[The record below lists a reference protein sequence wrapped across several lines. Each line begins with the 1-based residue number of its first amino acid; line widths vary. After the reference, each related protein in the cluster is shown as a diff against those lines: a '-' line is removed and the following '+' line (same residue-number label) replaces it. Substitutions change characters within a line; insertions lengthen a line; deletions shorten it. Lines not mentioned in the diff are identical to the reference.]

1 MNWSPSTDCLS
12 GVRSLIPVPLP
23 LLMTQIAE
31 ELCALKIPHTHI
43 AALLLELLLG
53 AEDADITRPREQEQ
67 KKKVAKALLDAL
79 SKPAPLDSAIKRSW
93 SDFDWDLWKAIVAWI
108 QKNHPFTTHSAL
120 QEALMRV
127 RSGQITSIQQL
138 AEFFSEEAAPPA
150 KNGLTQ

>member
-12 GVRSLIPVPLP
+12 GVRSLIPAPLP

-53 AEDADITRPREQEQ
+53 SEDADKSRPREQEQ

-79 SKPAPLDSAIKRSW
+79 SKPALLDSAIKESW
-93 SDFDWDLWKAIVAWI
+93 GDFDWDLWKTIAAWI
-108 QKNHPFTTHSAL
+108 HRHQPIAKHSVL
-120 QEALMRV
+120 QEVLMRV
-127 RSGQITSIQQL
+127 RSGQITSTQQL
-138 AEFFSEEAAPPA
+138 AEFFSEEAAASA
-150 KNGLTQ
+150 KNRLTQ